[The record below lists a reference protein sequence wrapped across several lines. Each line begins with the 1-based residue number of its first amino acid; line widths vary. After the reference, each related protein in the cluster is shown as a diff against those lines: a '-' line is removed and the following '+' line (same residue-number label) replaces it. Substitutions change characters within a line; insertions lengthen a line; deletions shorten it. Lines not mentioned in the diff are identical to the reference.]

1 MPTRDGDEGDSLGVV
16 TNLLDETVGLLD
28 DFVESVLG
36 PLAGVHLVAS
46 NNELP
51 DTEGEGEEGVLSGL
65 TVLGNTGLELTD
77 TGGNDEDGTV
87 SLGGTGDHVLDEV
100 SVTGGVNDGDLV
112 PGGLELP
119 KSNVD
124 GDTSLS
130 LGLKLV
136 KNPSVLER
144 SLKRVRKGSQYYVK
158 ISLTLSEL
166 LSLLLELLNGSLVD
180 TTALVDQVTGGGRLT
195 GVDVTDNNNV
205 AAAHIS

>member
-16 TNLLDETVGLLD
+16 TDLLDETVGLLD
-28 DFVESVLG
+28 DFVESVLR

-51 DTEGEGEEGVLSGL
+51 NTEGEGEEGVLSGL
-65 TVLGNTGLELTD
+65 TVLGDTSLELTD

-100 SVTGGVNDGDLV
+100 SVTGGVNDGNLV
-112 PGGLELP
+112 LRGLELP

-144 SLKRVRKGSQYYVK
+144 SLKKGQKGVGIPRENFHLHFPSSWASFSNFSMVR
-158 ISLTLSEL
+158 LSIPPHL
-166 LSLLLELLNGSLVD
+166 
-180 TTALVDQVTGGGRLT
+180 
-195 GVDVTDNNNV
+195 
-205 AAAHIS
+205 

>member
-1 MPTRDGDEGDSLGVV
+1 MKYSLLGLLQHVVTVPTRDRDEGDSLGVV
-16 TNLLDETVGLLD
+16 TDLLDETVGLLD

-51 DTEGEGEEGVLSGL
+51 DTEGEGKKSVLSGL
-65 TVLGNTGLELTD
+65 TVLGDTSLELTD

-112 PGGLELP
+112 LGGLELP

-130 LGLKLV
+130 LSLKLV
-136 KNPSVLER
+136 ENPGVLE
-144 SLKRVRKGSQYYVK
+144 GS
-158 ISLTLSEL
+158 
-166 LSLLLELLNGSLVD
+166 
-180 TTALVDQVTGGGRLT
+180 
-195 GVDVTDNNNV
+195 
-205 AAAHIS
+205 

>member
-65 TVLGNTGLELTD
+65 TVLGDTGLELTD

-100 SVTGGVNDGDLV
+100 SVTGGVNDSDLV

-158 ISLTLSEL
+158 IFTHTFRA
-166 LSLLLELLNGSLVD
+166 LEPPSRTSQWFACRYHRTCRSSD
-180 TTALVDQVTGGGRLT
+180 RWWSTYRSRRDR
-195 GVDVTDNNNV
+195 
-205 AAAHIS
+205 